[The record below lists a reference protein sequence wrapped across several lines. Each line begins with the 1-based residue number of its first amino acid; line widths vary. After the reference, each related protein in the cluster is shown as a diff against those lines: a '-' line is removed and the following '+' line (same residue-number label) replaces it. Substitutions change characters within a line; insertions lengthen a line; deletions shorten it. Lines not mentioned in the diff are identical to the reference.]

1 MDSAN
6 SKYERKPRNRNTVD
20 LSTMIYGKVPPQ
32 AKNLE
37 IQILGA
43 CMLAK
48 DAFDRACE
56 TLSKDSFYLD
66 SHQNI
71 FGAMESLSRKN
82 QAIDLHTVVEELQSQ
97 GKLELVGGPYYVT
110 QLTKSVTSSA
120 NIHTHALIVKQK
132 FMQRELIRI
141 SGESISAAY
150 DDTAD
155 VFDILEEHERQ
166 FTELT
171 MSGSAKSFIG
181 QDEALVESI
190 KRIESLR
197 EKNDHITGVPS
208 GFTSVDHLTHGWQN
222 SDLIIMAAR
231 PAVGKTAL
239 ALQFA
244 RSAALNPFK
253 QVPVAFFSMEM
264 STNQLTDRHLSAE
277 SEIFL
282 DSIRN
287 GKLDDEQMKVLYRK
301 AVQKLA
307 KAKIFYDDSAALT
320 IQELRAKIRKQKRI
334 WVRDFKTNDGLVI
347 IDYLQLMRGSKGKGS
362 REQEISEIS
371 RGLKQI
377 AKEINNPVIA
387 LSQLSRAPEQRQ
399 GDKKMPQLSD
409 LRESGA
415 IEQDADMVMFLY
427 RPEYYGETSN
437 EMGESNKGETHLRI
451 AKHRNGSL
459 DTIKLKANLSIQ
471 KFSTWDD
478 FDTPAAPKS
487 DFQPLRMP
495 YKEDNDTPF

>member
-1 MDSAN
+1 MDLKN
-6 SKYERKPRNRNTVD
+6 SRYSKQQQKPGID
-20 LSTMIYGKVPPQ
+20 LSNMVYGKVPPQ
-32 AKNLE
+32 AKELE
-37 IQILGA
+37 KAILGA
-43 CMLAK
+43 CMLERN
-48 DAFDRACE
+48 AFDRACE
-56 TLSKDSFYLD
+56 TLQSENFYVD
-66 SHQNI
+66 AHQWI
-71 FGAMESLSRKN
+71 YRAMESLSKKN
-82 QAIDLHTVVEELQSQ
+82 QAIDLLTVVEELKALE
-97 GKLELVGGPYYVT
+97 KLEWVGGPYYVE
-110 QLTKSVTSSA
+110 QLTNSVVSSA
-120 NIHTHALIVKQK
+120 NIPTHSLIVKQK
-132 FMQRELIRI
+132 FIQRELIRI
-141 SGESISAAY
+141 SGETIAAAY
-150 DDTAD
+150 ENSSD
-155 VFDILEEHERQ
+155 VFDIMEEHERQ
-166 FTELT
+166 FTELS
-171 MSGSAKSFIG
+171 MGGMAKSFIA
-181 QDEALVESI
+181 QDEALVESL

-197 EKNDHITGVPS
+197 EKDDHLTGVSS
-208 GFTSVDHLTHGWQN
+208 GFTAVDHLTHGWQN

-277 SEIFL
+277 SEIYL
-282 DSIRN
+282 DNIRN

-334 WVRDFKTNDGLVI
+334 WVRDFRTSDGLVI

-459 DTIKLKANLSIQ
+459 DTIKLRADLSIQ
-471 KFSTWDD
+471 KFSTWED
-478 FDTPAAPKS
+478 FGGPSATKS
-487 DFQPLRMP
+487 NFQPLRMP
-495 YKEDNDTPF
+495 YKDDNDTPF